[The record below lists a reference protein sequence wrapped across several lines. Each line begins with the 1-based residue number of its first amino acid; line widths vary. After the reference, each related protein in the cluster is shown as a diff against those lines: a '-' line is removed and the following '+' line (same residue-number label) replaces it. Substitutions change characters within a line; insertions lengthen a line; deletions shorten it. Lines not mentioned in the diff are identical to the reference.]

1 MSRVRTRPTRDDTRE
16 KLFEAA
22 ARVFEEQGIGGA
34 SIEAIAAAA
43 GFTRGAFYSNFKSK
57 DELIIAMLED
67 HVEQSIRRNLDLL
80 ARHKN
85 LADFIDALKTMD
97 RSRQDPLGR
106 SPLLHMEMILFV
118 ARAEKRR
125 PELAKRL
132 RARRKLITDIVETT
146 LKNSG
151 RNGSLNPTWTGAI
164 LLALEDGFRLHRL
177 IDPETTPA
185 DSFLRAIGDLQRAI
199 GIRRPDERC
208 DSGRFSA
215 ALAPACALCNWPGDR
230 AHLARATPCQIAKR
244 GQRADGDADRKGDGV
259 IAGEVVQQ
267 AGDPGTR
274 GAAGERR
281 QHDGAE
287 DAAVMLALKDLQHH
301 RAHDRGQA
309 VAERALRQAS

>member
-22 ARVFEEQGIGGA
+22 ARMFEEQGIGGA

-43 GFTRGAFYSNFKSK
+43 GFTRGAFYSNFTGK

-67 HVEQSIRRNLDLL
+67 HVEQTVQRNLDLL

-85 LADFIDALKTMD
+85 IADFIEALRTMD
-97 RSRQDPLGR
+97 RSLQDPLGR

-132 RARRKLITDIVETT
+132 RARRQLITDIVETT
-146 LKNSG
+146 AKNSG
-151 RNGSLNPTWTGAI
+151 RNFVNPAWVGAI

-185 DSFLRAIGDLQRAI
+185 DSFVRAAGDLQRAI
-199 GIRRPDERC
+199 G
-208 DSGRFSA
+208 
-215 ALAPACALCNWPGDR
+215 
-230 AHLARATPCQIAKR
+230 
-244 GQRADGDADRKGDGV
+244 
-259 IAGEVVQQ
+259 
-267 AGDPGTR
+267 
-274 GAAGERR
+274 
-281 QHDGAE
+281 
-287 DAAVMLALKDLQHH
+287 
-301 RAHDRGQA
+301 
-309 VAERALRQAS
+309 VAFEAS

>member
-80 ARHKN
+80 AVHKN

-106 SPLLHMEMILFV
+106 APLLHMEMILFV

-125 PELAKRL
+125 PDLAKRL

-151 RNGSLNPTWTGAI
+151 KTGALDPTWTGAI

-185 DSFLRAIGDLQRAI
+185 DSFLRAIGDLQRTM
-199 GIRRPDERC
+199 GI
-208 DSGRFSA
+208 SSA
-215 ALAPACALCNWPGDR
+215 
-230 AHLARATPCQIAKR
+230 
-244 GQRADGDADRKGDGV
+244 
-259 IAGEVVQQ
+259 
-267 AGDPGTR
+267 
-274 GAAGERR
+274 
-281 QHDGAE
+281 
-287 DAAVMLALKDLQHH
+287 
-301 RAHDRGQA
+301 
-309 VAERALRQAS
+309 

>member
-1 MSRVRTRPTRDDTRE
+1 MSRVRTRPTRDDTCE

-22 ARVFEEQGIGGA
+22 ARVFEEQGIGRA

-67 HVEQSIRRNLDLL
+67 HVEQAIRRNLDLL

-85 LADFIDALKTMD
+85 VADFIDALRTMD

-132 RARRKLITDIVETT
+132 RARRKLVTEIVETT
-146 LKNSG
+146 FKNSG
-151 RNGSLNPTWTGAI
+151 KSGLVNPTWTGAI

-185 DSFLRAIGDLQRAI
+185 DSFLRAIGDLQRAF
-199 GIRRPDERC
+199 GIS
-208 DSGRFSA
+208 SGILSA
-215 ALAPACALCNWPGDR
+215 
-230 AHLARATPCQIAKR
+230 
-244 GQRADGDADRKGDGV
+244 
-259 IAGEVVQQ
+259 
-267 AGDPGTR
+267 
-274 GAAGERR
+274 
-281 QHDGAE
+281 
-287 DAAVMLALKDLQHH
+287 
-301 RAHDRGQA
+301 
-309 VAERALRQAS
+309 